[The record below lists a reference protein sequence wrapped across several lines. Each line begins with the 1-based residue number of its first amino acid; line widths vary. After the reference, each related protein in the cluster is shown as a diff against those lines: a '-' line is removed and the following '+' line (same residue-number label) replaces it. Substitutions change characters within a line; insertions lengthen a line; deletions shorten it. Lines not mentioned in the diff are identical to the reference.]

1 MLVCILLIHVPVVF
15 LFSDHLVTCDSLVD
29 SYTPTHTC
37 PLSKYVHDQTSRGDD
52 GGLNALLEKLQSE
65 ASEEGLGIVETVAG
79 KTRQSSMPLMNWF

>member
-1 MLVCILLIHVPVVF
+1 
-15 LFSDHLVTCDSLVD
+15 
-29 SYTPTHTC
+29 
-37 PLSKYVHDQTSRGDD
+37 VHDQTSRGDD